1 MTLKSFVLSKIK
13 EGFAEDFFTYLKFQK
28 PNGGRMHIN
37 NFSLSYVTE
46 SFCDLSGAEELS
58 PCVVYSGGPCVEE
71 EPWAA
76 PLRSVQLDLSTRP
89 WGSRQSLGPLPRWNE
104 CYGMMLQQR

>member
-1 MTLKSFVLSKIK
+1 MALKSFVLSKIK

-46 SFCDLSGAEELS
+46 FCDLSGVEELS
-58 PCVVYSGGPCVEE
+58 LCLVYSGRAVCRGG
-71 EPWAA
+71 A
-76 PLRSVQLDLSTRP
+76 
-89 WGSRQSLGPLPRWNE
+89 
-104 CYGMMLQQR
+104 